1 MNLEQRINAF
11 VKLGEF
17 LGQFSSNGMHKNEN
31 VLFNDLFFDG
41 FKHQIKIAQEH
52 NGWFTNENIIYAL
65 EGWSNTLNNNII
77 SEWLERYNFN
87 AFQNEAFQYQ
97 MSNANPYPRQ
107 IPAFASVANDFE
119 PWTMKDQMLEES
131 LNFGDI
137 AQDIQD
143 TLNAS
148 IVEFLQNYNS
158 VDND

>member
-1 MNLEQRINAF
+1 MQQQIALTLEKKKEHPK
-11 VKLGEF
+11 VKSQLHPR
-17 LGQFSSNGMHKNEN
+17 S
-31 VLFNDLFFDG
+31 
-41 FKHQIKIAQEH
+41 KHR
-52 NGWFTNENIIYAL
+52 
-65 EGWSNTLNNNII
+65 
-77 SEWLERYNFN
+77 ERYNFD

-119 PWTMKDQMLEES
+119 PWTMKDQMLLES

-158 VDND
+158 VDNDSLSHDGRAPDIIKS

>member
-1 MNLEQRINAF
+1 MIYDADPVAF
-11 VKLGEF
+11 TDGTLYLMDYIQGWPITSNPTVMAMHPLVK
-17 LGQFSSNGMHKNEN
+17 
-31 VLFNDLFFDG
+31 G
-41 FKHQIKIAQEH
+41 FE
-52 NGWFTNENIIYAL
+52 
-65 EGWSNTLNNNII
+65 EGSV
-77 SEWLERYNFN
+77 LERYNFN

-158 VDND
+158 VDNN